1 MAMTASTSTG
11 WPPDKSCKPISED
24 MKDTHSD
31 TQSATRQQ
39 PSSPLEGGI
48 SRAARLLEVGESGIY
63 LVAGYILM
71 VSAAGLLLGGLLGMV
86 PALQERDFAGAVIHL
101 LDRLLLVLM
110 LAELTFTVRRIAH
123 TRRLEVTSFLVIAI
137 IASVRRM
144 LIITAEH
151 ASVMNLESPEFQ
163 AFLAEMVVLAV
174 LTLFLAASVYM
185 IRRASPAGSDSGTE
199 S

>member
-1 MAMTASTSTG
+1 
-11 WPPDKSCKPISED
+11 

>member
-1 MAMTASTSTG
+1 MEDQSNN
-11 WPPDKSCKPISED
+11 KPADSNRN
-24 MKDTHSD
+24 
-31 TQSATRQQ
+31 SAA
-39 PSSPLEGGI
+39 LEGGI
-48 SRAARLLEVGESGIY
+48 SQGARVLEVAESGIY
-63 LVAGYILM
+63 LIAGYILM
-71 VSAAGLLLGGLLGMV
+71 LSAAGLLLGGLLGMV

-151 ASVMNLESPEFQ
+151 ASVMNLDSPEFQ

-174 LTLFLAASVYM
+174 LTLFLAASVFM
-185 IRRASPAGSDSGTE
+185 IRRASPDGSQSAAED
-199 S
+199 

>member
-1 MAMTASTSTG
+1 MKKT
-11 WPPDKSCKPISED
+11 PDNTKSADPV
-24 MKDTHSD
+24 KD
-31 TQSATRQQ
+31 SAT
-39 PSSPLEGGI
+39 LEGGI
-48 SRAARLLEVGESGIY
+48 SSGARVLEVAESGIY
-63 LVAGYILM
+63 LIAGYILM
-71 VSAAGLLLGGLLGMV
+71 LSAAGLLLGGLIGML

-151 ASVMNLESPEFQ
+151 ASVMNLESSEFQ

-174 LTLFLAASVYM
+174 MTLFLAASVYM
-185 IRRASPAGSDSGTE
+185 IRRVSPEDHSAE
-199 S
+199 PE